1 MPRFYVFMKKLYF
14 KIFLFTFILP
24 CFLFVLRAPTR
35 GAPIEINGFAAEKA
49 ENSISITDSSGRM
62 VKVQLPV
69 KRMVILTSD
78 ALEIVRVLNAV
89 DLVAGVNSGTEK
101 NPLFWLKLKDLP
113 KVGTW
118 NSPNYE
124 LIAGLNPDLVIGY
137 AGRPGPEMEK
147 KLSPF
152 GITVLRLNFYKIKT
166 LTKEVKILG
175 RILKKEKEAEEFADW
190 YQQKIQLIQDRIRK
204 LDKLP
209 DVYIESYTDYHS
221 AGPGSGADE
230 MCAYAGGHNISSGF
244 AISYPEVTP
253 EWVVAEN
260 PDIIVKAASLG
271 RCYQITKPDKLKNI
285 KTGIIKRPAWNNIS
299 AVQNGKVY
307 VLANDIWTGPM
318 AIVGISYMAKWFHPA
333 LFEDIDPV
341 LIHKEYLE
349 KFQKIKYS
357 GVYVYP

>member
-1 MPRFYVFMKKLYF
+1 MKKM
-14 KIFLFTFILP
+14 FLIKFVFILSG
-24 CFLFVLRAPTR
+24 FLLVFCS
-35 GAPIEINGFAAEKA
+35 GINGFAAEKA
-49 ENSISITDSSGRM
+49 ENSISITDFSGKIIKVNIP
-62 VKVQLPV
+62 VKLPV

-78 ALEIVRVLNAV
+78 ALEVVRILNAA
-89 DLVAGVNSGTEK
+89 DLVVGVTSGLEEV
-101 NPLFWLKLKDLP
+101 PLFWPKLKDLP

-118 NSPNYE
+118 NEPNYE
-124 LIAGLNPDLVIGY
+124 LIAGLSPDLVIGY
-137 AGRPGPEMEK
+137 AGRPGPEMEE

-152 GITVLRLNFYKIKT
+152 GITVMRLNFYKVKT
-166 LTKEVKILG
+166 LIKEVKILG
-175 RILKKEKEAEEFADW
+175 RILEKEKEAKEFADW
-190 YQQKIQLIQDRIRK
+190 YRQKMRLIEDRISK

-221 AGPGSGADE
+221 AGQGSGADE
-230 MCAYAGGHNISSGF
+230 MCALAGGHNISSDS
-244 AISYPEVTP
+244 AIPYPEISP
-253 EWVVAEN
+253 EWVVAKN

-271 RCYQITKPDKLKNI
+271 RCYEMTEPDKLKNI
-285 KTGIIKRPAWNNIS
+285 RTGIIKRPAWNNIS
-299 AVQNGKVY
+299 AVKNGKAY